1 MMVMVIM
8 MMVITMVMVP
18 SKVGNE
24 DDVEEKR
31 SEMEVGSLKVR
42 QVWRIST
49 HFALHLIR
57 CSSFKN
63 QICQN
68 ISPCRKACSRPAS
81 RGAVST

>member
-1 MMVMVIM
+1 MVMMMMMVMM
-8 MMVITMVMVP
+8 AMMVITIVMVP

-42 QVWRIST
+42 QVWRIAT

-57 CSSFKN
+57 
-63 QICQN
+63 
-68 ISPCRKACSRPAS
+68 
-81 RGAVST
+81 